1 MEEQF
6 VKGVELFNAQSF
18 FEAHDIWEELW
29 RGERGS
35 GRLFYQGL
43 IQMSVGF
50 YHLCG
55 ANYSG
60 ACSQFG
66 KALSK
71 LEQYLPA
78 YHGIDTL
85 RLVNQVQECLHDA
98 EQLKEGLLFQFDQ
111 SKIPQIPASEV
122 RVSM

>member
-6 VKGVELFNAQSF
+6 MKGVELFNAQSF
-18 FEAHDIWEELW
+18 FEAHDVWEELW
-29 RGERGS
+29 RETRGS
-35 GRLFYQGL
+35 HRLFYQGL

-50 YHLCG
+50 YHLCNT
-55 ANYSG
+55 NYTG

-78 YHGIDTL
+78 HHGIDTL
-85 RLVNQVQECLHDA
+85 RLVNRVRECLHDV
-98 EQLKEGLLFQFDQ
+98 ELLRGGLLSRFDQ
-111 SKIPQIPASEV
+111 AKIPQIVANEH
-122 RVSM
+122 